1 MIRVTVAAALLALVT
16 LASGCNPS
24 CRDLADTM
32 CDRCG
37 EAMADEY
44 GEGTCTCVTTETAG
58 LDGFSDD
65 QAEFM
70 NWTTDDDVHGW
81 CQTLNLG
88 LDTRG
93 NRLGDQCYE
102 KRIAVDTWGIDACED
117 TAEYFRDE
125 MGWD

>member
-1 MIRVTVAAALLALVT
+1 MKTFTIALATACLLLIT
-16 LASGCNPS
+16 SGCNPN
-24 CRDLADTM
+24 CRALARTM

-44 GEGTCTCVTTETAG
+44 GEGTCTCVVTGTAG

-65 QAEFM
+65 QADFM
-70 NWTTDDDVHGW
+70 NWTSDSDVHSW

-93 NRLGDQCYE
+93 NELGDTCYE
-102 KRIAVDTWGIDACED
+102 KRIEVDTWGQEACES
-117 TAEYFRDE
+117 TTQYFRDE
-125 MGWD
+125 LGWD